1 MKYKRKKQKKKRE
14 KKLEENGDNAK
25 SRRNL

>member
-25 SRRNL
+25 SRRKL